1 MPAARAL
8 AGAAARFLDRP
19 ATVWELALLGGLVS
33 AGVLVLTTAGAALYL
48 ADQGSD
54 GMPLL
59 YLALAGVSMPLASAL
74 SASLARWRPV
84 AVCRGLCAVSA
95 VAALAAFG
103 VEGRPALAFAVY
115 LAAYLLEIL
124 VDTLYWIIA
133 AEYLPTRGL
142 KRHTPFLAM
151 SFGGGGAVGGVLA
164 ALLTGHLPTAALLP
178 LVAALFAAAVFQL
191 VRIERRLPAVG
202 DGEEDEEDAG
212 PVAALRAVARA
223 VRGFPMVLVVCGSV
237 LLMSGMFC
245 LQDYLA
251 MAAYAEAYPE
261 PEALAG
267 FLAVV
272 YAAQQATE
280 LALLAVLS
288 PLVLDRFGPLARNL
302 VFPLTSLAALAALG
316 LWWGLPAAILLHM
329 NANAVSN
336 AVFEPVKT
344 LNYAAIPHRVCGQVR
359 VLVEGIA
366 YPAGI
371 ALSGAGLLA
380 LQAAGAGPR
389 DVLPVALL
397 LGMVFLAASAA
408 VGAGFLP
415 SLVRSLRQRDDGPA
429 PMRSLAR
436 MDLQALRAHPDP
448 AVREMGEHLARRFE
462 ADAAPGP
469 DAAEARHTP
478 EWVSDAIILAE
489 DEDLD
494 VRATAVEVLAAAA
507 RDWPA
512 AVSALGDRLED
523 PAAPVRQGAADALGR
538 CGNKGAAVAAR
549 RLTSARAEVVNAAI
563 RALGAIGTA
572 RARRYL
578 RAHLHPLY
586 QEARLNLARQA
597 EAESVAHGPGAADG
611 RAGLLA
617 AALADGNRRI
627 VWQVLTVKAALGNRR
642 DVNLLYNLARSA
654 DPRTRSDA
662 VEALSSLPTGKLLR
676 PVIDLLESPAG
687 EGAASPAPDGA
698 TTLPGSLPDGVL
710 AAALGPLALA
720 TRLGPPPVPG
730 QDGELRRRLEQ
741 VLFLKS
747 VPFFRSLSFEE
758 IAALAER
765 AELVAPMS
773 GQVLAEEGEAVRQ
786 LFVVLEGQVRLVA
799 RGATLAVLGVGETVG
814 ETAYDPAARH
824 AASLLAGRGTRV
836 LRFGQAAIADLVA
849 EQPQVLRDVC
859 LSLEDRLA
867 RALSRALPEPV
878 PPRGVDSPPRA
889 A

>member
-1 MPAARAL
+1 MPAGQAL
-8 AGAAARFLDRP
+8 ARGATRFLARP
-19 ATVWELALLGGLVS
+19 ATVWELAVLGGLVS
-33 AGVLVLTTAGAALYL
+33 AGVLVLTTAGGALYL
-48 ADQGSD
+48 ADQGSE

-84 AVCRGLCAVSA
+84 AVFRGLCAVSA

-133 AEYLPTRGL
+133 AEYLPTREL

-164 ALLTGHLPTAALLP
+164 ALLTGHFPTAALLP
-178 LVAALFAAAVFQL
+178 LVAALFAAAAFQL
-191 VRIERRLPAVG
+191 VRIERCLPAVG
-202 DGEEDEEDAG
+202 DGEEDEEEAG

-223 VRGFPMVLVVCGSV
+223 MRGFPLVLVVCGSV

-251 MAAYAEAYPE
+251 MAAYAEAYPDSAE
-261 PEALAG
+261 LAG

-272 YAAQQATE
+272 YSAQQAAE
-280 LALLAVLS
+280 LLLLAVLS

-316 LWWGLPAAILLHM
+316 LWWGLPAAILLHV

-389 DVLPVALL
+389 EVLPIALA
-397 LGMVFLAASAA
+397 LGVLFLAASAA

-429 PMRSLAR
+429 PLKSLAR

-448 AVREMGEHLARRFE
+448 AVREVGEQLARRFE
-462 ADAAPGP
+462 TATVPDG
-469 DAAEARHTP
+469 DAAEAGHTP
-478 EWVSDAIILAE
+478 EWVSDAAALAE

-512 AVSALGDRLED
+512 AVAALGDRLED
-523 PAAPVRQGAADALGR
+523 PAATVRHRAADALGG

-549 RLTSARAEVVNAAI
+549 RLTSARGEVVNAAI

-572 RARRYL
+572 RARRSL

-586 QEARLNLARQA
+586 QQARLNLARQA
-597 EAESVAHGPGAADG
+597 QAESVAQGGGGDA

-676 PVIDLLESPAG
+676 PVLDLLDTPA
-687 EGAASPAPDGA
+687 EGRPATGADAAPA
-698 TTLPGSLPDGVL
+698 LPGSLPDGVL
-710 AAALGPLALA
+710 AAALGSLALA
-720 TRLGPPPVPG
+720 TRLGPPLARAE
-730 QDGELRRRLEQ
+730 DGELRRRLEQ

-747 VPFFRSLSFEE
+747 VAFFRSLSFEE

-765 AELVAPMS
+765 GELVTPMA
-773 GQVLAEEGEAVRQ
+773 GQVLAEEGEAVRH
-786 LFVVLEGQVRLVA
+786 LFVVLEGSVRLVA
-799 RGATLAVLGVGETVG
+799 RGATLATLGAGETVG

-824 AASLLAGRGTRV
+824 GASLLAGRGTRL

-859 LSLEDRLA
+859 LSLEDRLGRALA
-867 RALSRALPEPV
+867 RAMPEPV
-878 PPRGVDSPPRA
+878 PPRGVDSPCKA